1 MKMQAVFRDTVIA
14 ESDNTVVVEGNHY
27 FPEDS
32 LRREHFQPSS
42 TTSICPWKGEASYY
56 SVEVGGAVSADAA
69 WTYLTPSE
77 KARRLLEG
85 RGGPPGT
92 LERRLSVLSAAVP
105 WLTACRSAVV

>member
-1 MKMQAVFRDTVIA
+1 MKMQAVFQDTVIA
-14 ESDNTVVVEGNHY
+14 ESEDTVVVEGNHY
-27 FPEDS
+27 FPQDS

-77 KARRLLEG
+77 KAREIKDHVAFWKGVEVRPAPSDGE
-85 RGGPPGT
+85 
-92 LERRLSVLSAAVP
+92 
-105 WLTACRSAVV
+105 

>member
-1 MKMQAVFRDTVIA
+1 MAKAVWNNEVIA
-14 ESDNTVVVEGNHY
+14 ESANTVMVEGNHY

-77 KARRLLEG
+77 KAREIKDHVAFWKDVAVRPAPSN
-85 RGGPPGT
+85 GG
-92 LERRLSVLSAAVP
+92 
-105 WLTACRSAVV
+105 